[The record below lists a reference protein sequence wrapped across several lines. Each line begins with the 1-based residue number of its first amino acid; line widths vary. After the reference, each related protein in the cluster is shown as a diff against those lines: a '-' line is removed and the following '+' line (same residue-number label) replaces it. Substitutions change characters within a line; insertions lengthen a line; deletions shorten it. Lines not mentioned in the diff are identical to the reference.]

1 MKTYFDCFP
10 CFFHQTKR
18 TGELLEIDENTIWKL
33 LKGVSKILS
42 EADINCPP
50 PKTASFVYDFISRTL
65 RNPDPFRHLKRESIE
80 HALSL
85 FKKVRA
91 RIHESSDRL
100 ESAIRYAAAGNV
112 IDYGISSDFDLLNE
126 LDTVANREFFKWEYH
141 EFLKDLKEAPWV
153 LILGD
158 NCGESV
164 FDRLLI
170 EELKRPVYY
179 AVRGAPIINDVTKED
194 AISSGIGEVA
204 KIVSTGCKAP
214 GIVFDWCSRE
224 FLDLFKSAPLIIS
237 KGQGNF
243 ETLSDKGL
251 PIYFLF
257 KIKCTVVAK
266 YLSCPLGSLY
276 FGKSLVIS

>member
-18 TGELLEIDENTIWKL
+18 TGELLDIDEATVWKL
-33 LKGVSKILS
+33 LKGVSRILS

-50 PKTASFVYDFISRTL
+50 PKTASFVYDFISKTL
-65 RNPDPFRHLKRESIE
+65 RDPDPFRHLKRESIE

-85 FKKVRA
+85 FSEVKS

-112 IDYGISSDFDLLNE
+112 IDYGVASDFDLLKE
-126 LDTVANREFFKWEYH
+126 LDTVAGKEFFRWEYE
-141 EFLKDLKEAPWV
+141 EFTKSLEDVPWV

-179 AVRGAPIINDVTKED
+179 AVRGEPILNDVTKED

-214 GIVFDWCSRE
+214 GIVFDWCSKE

-243 ETLSDKGL
+243 ETLSDKNFPL
-251 PIYFLF
+251 YFLF
-257 KIKCTVVAK
+257 KVKCKVVADH
-266 YLSCPLGSLY
+266 LSCPLGSLY
-276 FGKSLVIS
+276 FGRSGG